1 MLPPKISIILLVV
14 FAGLGFV
21 MYKRYKKQ
29 GAKMAEMARMIQEKG
44 AANEDRAD
52 QERERRDR
60 EAADAEKRRM
70 YRADQERARKAKEA
84 EAAKEAAKNDF
95 SNIDTKEGHPIVK
108 APTKSHYPYGN
119 TWYSVRKGRA
129 KTAERCWK
137 NAKRNNITGW
147 GWRKHDKSCW
157 HYMDPLLMTA
167 DTHPGSEINHL
178 MGCNEPGQKVDDGCM
193 DFDHGHTIWGY
204 NSMSTADFKKKRG
217 LKGHQIWGK
226 NWGHDK
232 MSPDECRRK
241 AKEAGYKAV
250 GYRTSFH
257 PNNTLKNTCW
267 SYGKKNSTKGMT
279 SNGGDLAHITMCT
292 DPTKRVIDGC

>member
-1 MLPPKISIILLVV
+1 MLPPKILIILLVV

-52 QERERRDR
+52 RD
-60 EAADAEKRRM
+60 EADAEKRRM
-70 YRADQERARKAKEA
+70 YRADQERARK
-84 EAAKEAAKNDF
+84 AKEAAKNDF

-108 APTKSHYPYGN
+108 APTKTHYPYGN
-119 TWYSVRKGRA
+119 TWFSVRAGRA

-137 NAKRNNITGW
+137 NAKRNNIRGW
-147 GWRKHDKSCW
+147 GWRKHNKSCW

-167 DTHPGSEINHL
+167 DTDPGSEQNHL

-193 DFDHGHTIWGY
+193 DFDHGHTVWGHD
-204 NSMSTADFKKKRG
+204 NRKKRG
-217 LKGHQIWGK
+217 LKPHQAWGK
-226 NWGHDK
+226 HWGHDK

-241 AKEAGYKAV
+241 AKEAGFKAT
-250 GYRTSFH
+250 GYRTALH
-257 PNNTLKNTCW
+257 PNDTWKNTCFTM
-267 SYGKKNSTKGMT
+267 GKKNSSKGYIG
-279 SNGGDLAHITMCT
+279 NAGDLAHITMCT
-292 DPTKRVIDGC
+292 DPTKRVVDGC